1 MDRYEDIVAEEL
13 ADNFGPWIKRQNVCQ
28 VGNVLVRPLK
38 SWSTFVLF
46 EPDQSIQRV
55 QNMYGKGGKGVFN
68 AELRRDEIFPSF
80 KIFLDTIAELQIK
93 DTLPISLRE
102 VWN

>member
-1 MDRYEDIVAEEL
+1 
-13 ADNFGPWIKRQNVCQ
+13 
-28 VGNVLVRPLK
+28 
-38 SWSTFVLF
+38 
-46 EPDQSIQRV
+46 
-55 QNMYGKGGKGVFN
+55 MYGKGGKGVFN
-68 AELRRDEIFPSF
+68 AELRRDEVFPSF